1 MPERKQCLPTSKGP
15 PPKAPT
21 LSGMGTVLQ
30 KVLAGSL
37 QTARGCVPPW
47 DCPPQHRDTAP
58 SGPVTTLL
66 PVAKL
71 IFILSASL
79 GKKKVFEAFHDT

>member
-15 PPKAPT
+15 PRKAPT
-21 LSGMGTVLQ
+21 LGGMGTVLQ

-37 QTARGCVPPW
+37 QTARGCVPPR
-47 DCPPQHRDTAP
+47 DCPIRHRDTAP

-71 IFILSASL
+71 IFIPLTSF
-79 GKKKVFEAFHDT
+79 GKKKVFEAFHDI